1 MPQTQT
7 IPAAGQPPRRVYV
20 DAMKGLGI
28 ILVVWGHFE
37 EYYRGTSPLFNGT
50 FECMYLFH
58 MALFCLCSGLV
69 AKFNWKK
76 LILQQVW
83 LYLAC
88 QALLIPFR
96 TAVLTEDLAAGGT
109 LTALLVPWRHMW
121 YLYALIFWELTVPVL
136 ALLRDKLGLPGRVAG
151 FAAAAAAGLID
162 EYRVMGESAL
172 SVFRAGADMLITY
185 YAKELSDA
193 IRKGDIG

>member
-88 QALLIPFR
+88 QTLWPPVSR
-96 TAVLTEDLAAGGT
+96 GTARPGM
-109 LTALLVPWRHMW
+109 P
-121 YLYALIFWELTVPVL
+121 
-136 ALLRDKLGLPGRVAG
+136 LPPPGCGR
-151 FAAAAAAGLID
+151 L
-162 EYRVMGESAL
+162 
-172 SVFRAGADMLITY
+172 
-185 YAKELSDA
+185 
-193 IRKGDIG
+193 

>member
-96 TAVLTEDLAAGGT
+96 TAVLTEDLAAAGGT

-151 FAAAAAAGLID
+151 FAAAAFAPGSTMEA
-162 EYRVMGESAL
+162 VL
-172 SVFRAGADMLITY
+172 SVT
-185 YAKELSDA
+185 STS
-193 IRKGDIG
+193 